1 MGRENPTF
9 SLTERL
15 DEPEAIAALIIL
27 VIFVRVRS
35 LPLSKTQIII
45 RAIPQNVPD
54 SEPITPPFL
63 LTLAE
68 LALFAGVLAR
78 RFLQELVL

>member
-1 MGRENPTF
+1 MSITP
-9 SLTERL
+9 
-15 DEPEAIAALIIL
+15 
-27 VIFVRVRS
+27 
-35 LPLSKTQIII
+35 
-45 RAIPQNVPD
+45 AIPQNVPD

-78 RFLQELVL
+78 RLLQELVL